1 MSIGTRILQART
13 QRNLSQREL
22 SERSGIAGSY
32 LSRIENRRLEPR
44 PRTLRRIADALGVPL
59 SELFRE
65 GAGGVPLNQCVV
77 TMSGNCIMDSLRSG
91 KKKTR
96 ARQAGAES
104 YTPHQLQLL
113 RMANYLIQD
122 GNVRVLDSL
131 DLLFSALMASSKSRR
146 EAKGLVSVTPP
157 VPPVAG

>member
-32 LSRIENRRLEPR
+32 LSRIENRRIEPR

-65 GAGGVPLNQCVV
+65 GPGGIPLRQCVV

-96 ARQAGAES
+96 APEPGTES
-104 YTPHQLQLL
+104 YTPRQLQLL
-113 RMANYLIQD
+113 RMANYLILD
-122 GNVRVLDSL
+122 GNARVLDSL
-131 DLLFSALMASSKSRR
+131 DLLFSSLMASSKSRR

-157 VPPVAG
+157 PPAAG